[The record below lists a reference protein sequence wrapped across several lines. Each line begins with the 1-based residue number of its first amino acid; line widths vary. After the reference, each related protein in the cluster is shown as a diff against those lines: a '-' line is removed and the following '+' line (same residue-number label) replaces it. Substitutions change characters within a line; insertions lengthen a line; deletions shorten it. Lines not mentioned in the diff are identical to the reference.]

1 MGVRLT
7 VKLDITLN
15 CILDVFESFVDIRTL
30 RMTTWQLRTTDRNTF
45 VMGQQS
51 DMKFPLHAISTYAAC
66 ARQSTIGRFG
76 TTAEFYEF
84 SD

>member
-1 MGVRLT
+1 MSVRLT

-15 CILDVFESFVDIRTL
+15 CILNVFESLVDIRTL

-51 DMKFPLHAISTYAAC
+51 DMKFPLHVISTYAAR
-66 ARQSTIGRFG
+66 ARQSTIGRSR
-76 TTAEFYEF
+76 TTA
-84 SD
+84 